1 MIVKVIKNSYFKKG
15 EFIEIED
22 IPIKIIYTHHSE
34 NQMRNRVISKE
45 RVESLIRKGLLFLV
59 EDARK
64 NLNYKNSFYS
74 ELINTQSFRVV
85 VFANWSSDFSYLSIV
100 VITVIWDFYRKRRK
114 KKSNTNVYRL

>member
-1 MIVKVIKNSYFKKG
+1 MKVIKNSYFKKG

-34 NQMRNRVISKE
+34 DQMRNRVISKE
-45 RVESLIRKGLLFLV
+45 RVESLIRKGLLFLL

-64 NLNYKNSFYS
+64 NLNHKNSCYS

-85 VFANWSSDFSYLSIV
+85 VFANWSSDFSYLSVV

>member
-1 MIVKVIKNSYFKKG
+1 MKVIKNSYFKKG